1 MFTVFIE
8 VLEEEVYYEVFKDNT
23 EISHG
28 YIPVINGGN
37 SDDIVSHLIKI
48 FGGARITVK
57 LP

>member
-8 VLEEEVYYEVFKDNT
+8 VLEEEVYYEVFKDDT

-28 YIPVINGGN
+28 YIPNLN
-37 SDDIVSHLIKI
+37 NNLDNIVSHLIKI
-48 FGGARITVK
+48 FEGVRITVK